1 MKLPG
6 TACILGLALILA
18 LATGAAAQQKGF
30 LWDGTHW
37 QLLTNDN
44 KVAYVKG
51 MGNMAD
57 FEVGAGIGGGRAAC
71 ISKAFVDEL
80 QTRTLGQVVEEVNKF
95 YQDNP
100 GKMNT
105 PVIEVILRR
114 CTKLCPPEASTPEQK
129 K

>member
-1 MKLPG
+1 MKLQG
-6 TACILGLALILA
+6 TAFILGLALILA
-18 LATGAAAQQKGF
+18 LATGAPAKEKGF

-37 QLLTNDN
+37 QVLTNDT

-51 MGNMAD
+51 MGNLAD

-80 QTRTLGQVVEEVNKF
+80 QTRPLGQVVEEVDNF
-95 YQDNP
+95 YKDNS
-100 GKMNT
+100 GKMKT

-114 CTKLCPPEASTPEQK
+114 CTKLCPPEASIPEK
-129 K
+129 KK

>member
-1 MKLPG
+1 MKLQG
-6 TACILGLALILA
+6 TAFILGLALILA
-18 LATGAAAQQKGF
+18 LATGAPAKEKGF
-30 LWDGTHW
+30 FWDGTHW
-37 QLLTNDN
+37 QLLTNDT

-51 MGNMAD
+51 MGNLAD

-80 QTRTLGQVVEEVNKF
+80 QTRTLGQVVEEVDKF
-95 YQDNP
+95 YKDNS

-114 CTKLCPPEASTPEQK
+114 CTKLCPPEASIPEK
-129 K
+129 KK

>member
-1 MKLPG
+1 MKLQA

-18 LATGAAAQQKGF
+18 LATGALAQEKGF

-37 QLLTNDN
+37 QLLTNDT

-51 MGNMAD
+51 IGNMAD
-57 FEVGAGIGGGRAAC
+57 FEMGVGIGSSRAAC

-80 QTRTLGQVVEEVNKF
+80 QTKTLGQVVEEVDKF
-95 YQDNP
+95 YQDNL
-100 GKMNT
+100 GKLNT

-114 CTKLCPPEASTPEQK
+114 CTKLCPPEASTPKPK

>member
-18 LATGAAAQQKGF
+18 LATGAPAKEKGF

-37 QLLTNDN
+37 QLLTNDT

-51 MGNMAD
+51 MGNLAD

-95 YQDNP
+95 YQDNS

-114 CTKLCPPEASTPEQK
+114 CTKLCPPEAPIPEQK